1 MDLGQ
6 KQLVQKWFIIPRLF
20 KFSGTPCLYSL
31 FDKLTFF
38 EMFRLSTP
46 NLQLHSLDSKS
57 IYELVDHHLQ
67 NFIMNNF
74 MVSVSMNKRT
84 YLEGVQLMRFDLGER
99 KPGLL
104 DKSRFIQFEGVIPLL
119 AILEGD
125 FMAVSIGRSIKVP
138 LNLIQKIEPGS
149 ARIDFRS
156 KSRSLYRG
164 PCWPWNIS

>member
-1 MDLGQ
+1 
-6 KQLVQKWFIIPRLF
+6 
-20 KFSGTPCLYSL
+20 
-31 FDKLTFF
+31 
-38 EMFRLSTP
+38 
-46 NLQLHSLDSKS
+46 
-57 IYELVDHHLQ
+57 
-67 NFIMNNF
+67 

-84 YLEGVQLMRFDLGER
+84 YLEGVQLVRLGLWER

-104 DKSRFIQFEGVIPLL
+104 DESRFIQFEGVIPLL

-156 KSRSLYRG
+156 KS
-164 PCWPWNIS
+164 

>member
-1 MDLGQ
+1 M
-6 KQLVQKWFIIPRLF
+6 QKWLIVPGPF

-31 FDKLTFF
+31 SDKLTFL

-46 NLQLHSLDSKS
+46 DLQLHSLDSKS
-57 IYELVDHHLQ
+57 VYELVDHYLQ
-67 NFIMNNF
+67 FFIINNFI
-74 MVSVSMNKRT
+74 VSVSMNKRT

-104 DKSRFIQFEGVIPLL
+104 DKSRLVQFEGVISLL
-119 AILEGD
+119 AVLEGD

-138 LNLIQKIEPGS
+138 LNLVQKVEPGS

-164 PCWPWNIS
+164 PCRPWNIS

>member
-1 MDLGQ
+1 MVKNNLCKNGLLYLDSLSSLAHRASTAFLTSSPSSRCFGC
-6 KQLVQKWFIIPRLF
+6 PRLT
-20 KFSGTPCLYSL
+20 SNCTASIRSPS
-31 FDKLTFF
+31 
-38 EMFRLSTP
+38 MNLSTTTC
-46 NLQLHSLDSKS
+46 K
-57 IYELVDHHLQ
+57 I
-67 NFIMNNF
+67 FIMNNF

-84 YLEGVQLMRFDLGER
+84 YLEGVQLVRFDLWER

-104 DKSRFIQFEGVIPLL
+104 DKSRFIQFKGVIPLL

-138 LNLIQKIEPGS
+138 LDLIQKVEPGS

-164 PCWPWNIS
+164 PCRPWNIS